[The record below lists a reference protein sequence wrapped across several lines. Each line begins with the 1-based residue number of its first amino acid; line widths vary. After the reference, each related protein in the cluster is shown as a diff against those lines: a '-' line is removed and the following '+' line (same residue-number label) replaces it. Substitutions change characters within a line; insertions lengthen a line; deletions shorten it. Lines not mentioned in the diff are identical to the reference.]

1 MCCLSFL
8 DFQLIKDCHCKFTR
22 WRTCCKKQE
31 EKIKELYK
39 LESNIDDDITRLI
52 TEVNTLK
59 TELRSFKRQSNDYR
73 WSERQIS

>member
-22 WRTCCKKQE
+22 WRTCCKKQQ
-31 EKIKELYK
+31 EKINELYK
-39 LESNIDDDITRLI
+39 LENNIDDDITRLI

-59 TELRSFKRQSNDYR
+59 TELRRFKRQSNSFM
-73 WSERQIS
+73 WNEREIP

>member
-22 WRTCCKKQE
+22 WRTCCKRQE

-59 TELRSFKRQSNDYR
+59 TELRSFKRQSNSFM
-73 WSERQIS
+73 WNERQLS